1 MNMARGNAQNF
12 RFYNLNDLKLEV
24 GYTLKNNDKHS
35 FRLAFDYLTNKDD
48 DKSNT
53 FADRV
58 NQQNAYT
65 HDLKASIITFEYTYK
80 LAENT
85 RLRLGYQNGKV
96 EGNNGQQGVSIDDVK
111 TNLYYTEIYSRF

>member
-1 MNMARGNAQNF
+1 MALGQGNNF

-96 EGNNGQQGVSIDDVK
+96 EGNNGVQGVSIDDVK